1 MPDESDP
8 RPDGDAYTEGYRA
21 GYVKG
26 YDEGTS
32 DGRFQ
37 GYAEAKH
44 RAFRALVDDVDATES
59 LERVLG
65 EQ

>member
-1 MPDESDP
+1 MPDECPDP
-8 RPDGDAYTEGYRA
+8 FAEGYRA

-26 YDEGTS
+26 YDEGTA

-44 RAFRALVDDVDATES
+44 RAFRALADDAAATES
-59 LERVLG
+59 LEHVLG